1 MGVDPK
7 RVMAELLGKVTGT
20 SKGMGGSMHIFSKEH
35 RFYGGHGIVGGQIPG
50 SRISFADKY
59 FETNVTLTY
68 FGDGAARQG
77 SLHEAFNMA
86 MLWKLPVVLSLKIT
100 VTRWELL

>member
-1 MGVDPK
+1 
-7 RVMAELLGKVTGT
+7 L
-20 SKGMGGSMHIFSKEH
+20 
-35 RFYGGHGIVGGQIPG
+35 QIN
-50 SRISFADKY
+50 I
-59 FETNVTLTY
+59 ETNAVTLTY

-100 VTRWELL
+100 VTMGTSVETANHTDIWKWD